1 MKKRVLACLAA
12 LTLAMSLLPVT
23 ALAEEGTTSGGG
35 VTDSQVVSG
44 VSKSKTATE
53 LNTGSWTSD
62 ITLSLPSAEEK
73 LESDIVFVLDST
85 IGQAAYDQA
94 SAFKSAVSIGSVI
107 ITKLD
112 GNAKGGGAISA
123 VAATGAPIIF
133 TGRRGCG
140 E

>member
-73 LESDIVFVLDST
+73 LESDIVFVLDGSSST
-85 IGQAAYDQA
+85 ADNVVVETLALLADLKAEVEKSGAA
-94 SAFKSAVSIGSVI
+94 VNVC
-107 ITKLD
+107 
-112 GNAKGGGAISA
+112 
-123 VAATGAPIIF
+123 V
-133 TGRRGCG
+133 
-140 E
+140 

>member
-1 MKKRVLACLAA
+1 MEQFRKEKFEIIIVDTSGRHKQ
-12 LTLAMSLLPVT
+12 
-23 ALAEEGTTSGGG
+23 EEGLFEEMK
-35 VTDSQVVSG
+35 QVADHVHP
-44 VSKSKTATE
+44 
-53 LNTGSWTSD
+53 D
-62 ITLSLPSAEEK
+62 
-73 LESDIVFVLDST
+73 DIVFVLDST